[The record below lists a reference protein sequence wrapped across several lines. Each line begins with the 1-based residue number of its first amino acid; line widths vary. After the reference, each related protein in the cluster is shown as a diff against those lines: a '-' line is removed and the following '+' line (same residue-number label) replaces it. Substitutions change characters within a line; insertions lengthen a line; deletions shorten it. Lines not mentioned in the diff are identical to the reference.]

1 MTALTI
7 FICAYFLRIPRSR
20 GENARNAQH
29 AGLVQMRVAEV
40 LVISCGKDASFFST
54 NEVLISINLCQI
66 SHLE

>member
-40 LVISCGKDASFFST
+40 LVISCGKDASFF
-54 NEVLISINLCQI
+54 QQMKY
-66 SHLE
+66 